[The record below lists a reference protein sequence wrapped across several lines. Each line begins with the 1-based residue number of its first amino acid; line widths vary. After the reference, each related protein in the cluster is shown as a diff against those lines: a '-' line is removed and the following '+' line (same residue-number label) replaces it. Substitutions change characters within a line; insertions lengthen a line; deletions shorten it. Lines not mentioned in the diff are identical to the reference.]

1 MLFCF
6 DGRLGNPKLLVMM
19 RPVRYLGFAAITL
32 MILTPPLHDLRAADI
47 TIRFIDGKT
56 GTPFVVGHFQLWG
69 CKGLE
74 PPKRGSVEDCPKEWL
89 WQASTDAEG
98 KATFHLKD
106 PLPPVLWV
114 IPGALQTKGCTK
126 AGGHKGNLETQQ
138 ILREG
143 IVTPDEMC
151 DPKGKLKGKYAP
163 KPGEVVIFCKRFTE
177 WDHFLQEL

>member
-1 MLFCF
+1 MEA
-6 DGRLGNPKLLVMM
+6 VT
-19 RPVRYLGFAAITL
+19 YLGCAAIVLT
-32 MILTPPLHDLRAADI
+32 ILTPSIHELRAADI

-56 GTPFVVGHFQLWG
+56 GAPFVVGRFQLWG

-89 WQASTDAEG
+89 WLATTDAEG
-98 KATFHLKD
+98 KATFHLED

-126 AGGHKGNLETQQ
+126 AGGGHQGDLETRQ
-138 ILREG
+138 ILGEG
-143 IVTPDEMC
+143 IVAQDEIC
-151 DPKGKLKGKYAP
+151 DPKGKLKGKFPP
-163 KPGEVVIFCKRFTE
+163 KPGEVIVFVRRFSE